1 MEAVAPLKEASD
13 MIRDAGGDAFK
24 LCFQCGLC
32 TVSCPWNIVRSFIPH
47 RMVCEARYGL
57 ADLGDE
63 GWWLCSTC
71 NTCVS
76 RCPRG
81 VGITDILR
89 AVRSIML
96 EYQYS
101 MAPESLRSAM
111 GSLSGAGNPWG
122 EEREKRADW
131 VQDLHVKTFTRDMEF
146 LYFPCCV
153 PAYDP
158 NLGSLARA
166 TSTILKKAGAN
177 FGILGTKESCCG
189 ESVRK
194 AGNQSLFENLAKSNI
209 DAFNGSGVTELIVS
223 SPHCYTTFK
232 DDYPGLG
239 GNFKVIHFTQY
250 LASLIREGKLGFT
263 KELNKNVVYHD
274 PCYLGRHNG
283 IYDEPRDVLKSIPGL
298 SLMDEID
305 FRENSLCC
313 GGGGGRI
320 WMETRKGERFSDILV
335 EQAIE
340 QGADILATACPY
352 CILNFKDSVLTMDKG
367 DVLEV
372 KDISEIVGEVI

>member
-1 MEAVAPLKEASD
+1 